1 MKYPTLDE
9 WIDNVKSLP
18 NNKASGPSGISY
30 EMLKNLNKDNQSFLH
45 AFICVCMDLNDIP
58 DEWKKATIYP
68 IPKPKPF
75 FANLTNTRPI
85 TLLETPRKAFISL
98 LNRRLSRIL
107 KNNNVLK
114 GNQFAALPGNSTFEP
129 IRMINEII
137 QDAKENNNELWLLS
151 QDLEKA
157 YDRVNIFMLE
167 KAIERIKIP
176 PNFIKI
182 ISSLFKNRQNQVIT
196 AYGLTDPYDVLI
208 GIDQGKVISPLLW
221 CIYYDPL
228 LCEIEQRKL
237 GYTLEAPKIALNK
250 FYGED
255 TSEETEKLTISSSAY
270 MDDTQWL
277 APSQNNLEKILEI
290 ADSFYKLNDIQVN
303 KEKSEL
309 LVRYKQGRY
318 RPKLKPHEPV
328 TLRFG
333 SDLIFIIPVSPRSSI
348 RILGVYFDERNTFQS
363 TIKRINDEINELRHK
378 YARKKITDKHMIY
391 IFNSVIIPRIE
402 YWSQVKIYNIK
413 NIGDNQDQAKITNV
427 LIQINDASVLG
438 KITHLRL
445 KNIQH
450 KEWLPSSLLA
460 ILPEKIVK
468 KYRNNFLIA
477 SLNLLKNHNI
487 SLINN
492 SSHDWLIPG
501 GQISLLQVLEDAYFQ
516 HLFFFKKYRILF
528 LEQILSDDGLL
539 LSTNEIRDKFNIPTI
554 LALKWY
560 RKIITALNTNK
571 EILSSINRIY
581 NTNYTNCPITTQQF
595 SRESEADRIRKNYT
609 SKPILLN
616 TDNYPNYYVGT
627 PKKNIDFNTNSF
639 TLEHYNIDSI
649 SNNNKLEISRCQGC
663 NNTTSTYTPLRPRRN
678 QVQES
683 FCNIEC
689 NISNTSILYMNQCT
703 TATRDK
709 HRLIPVDLNSHLHQ
723 VINSTSSVINI
734 PTIRNTS
741 ISIINQTHNIDKQLL
756 QHFENNSKLE
766 ALHIIQQH
774 LKDEDTLSFYTDGSL
789 INANTQAASMT
800 AGFIRVSDANL
811 ITHSFT
817 TTIENW
823 PSSLRAELFAIL
835 LSLIVSPYG
844 CRVDINTDSQNSI
857 NIIQRIYN
865 NPTFSIRD
873 YFRLPN
879 NNIVINNIITIVK
892 GKNLT
897 LRFNKIKAHN
907 NNYFNERIDQEC
919 KLAHHDSTP
928 ALVLK
933 QQYFDNIQFISQWG
947 SIPIERKLRKFI
959 TESSNIKNYLSFLH
973 LPQNYKYKDVVDW
986 DVTLWILCNNGE
998 KAETNFEQHR
1008 KMIFKYKLLSEQLA
1022 VLEKTK
1028 RQYYDIYQDSNCP
1041 LCAEE
1046 KETFTHVWLCPYQ
1059 TEAFSQSYNNFK
1071 NALIFGILNI
1081 TTEVSAQQLSDQFD
1095 LLLYTKNFH
1104 ASNITFIDIIKGFV
1118 PTTLVEWLQ
1127 KYTTATQRRN
1137 LLIKAFDKLN
1147 EDSLE
1152 LWKSRCEAF
1161 ASIERMCGI
1170 TQYMKNSISYNTKYK
1185 EPFNSYYNINSFLDS
1200 SSFNIEYIEY
1210 INLLIRFNVA
1220 YIDLFTFNV
1229 P

>member
-30 EMLKNLNKDNQSFLH
+30 EMLKNLNEDNQSFLH

-58 DEWKKATIYP
+58 DEWKKATIYL
-68 IPKPKPF
+68 IPKPKLF

-85 TLLETPRKAFISL
+85 MLLETPRKAFISL

-137 QDAKENNNELWLLS
+137 QDAKENNKELWLLS
-151 QDLEKA
+151 QDLGKA

-167 KAIERIKIP
+167 KAMK
-176 PNFIKI
+176 
-182 ISSLFKNRQNQVIT
+182 Q
-196 AYGLTDPYDVLI
+196 
-208 GIDQGKVISPLLW
+208 
-221 CIYYDPL
+221 
-228 LCEIEQRKL
+228 
-237 GYTLEAPKIALNK
+237 APKIALNK

-255 TSEETEKLTISSSAY
+255 ICEETEKLTISSSAY

-328 TLRFG
+328 TLSRKLKSVLTKKFMDKIMNRFL
-333 SDLIFIIPVSPRSSI
+333 STFKKKLRLSITTPNEIF
-348 RILGVYFDERNTFQS
+348 
-363 TIKRINDEINELRHK
+363 
-378 YARKKITDKHMIY
+378 
-391 IFNSVIIPRIE
+391 FN
-402 YWSQVKIYNIK
+402 KIYNIK
-413 NIGDNQDQAKITNV
+413 NIADNQDQAKITNI
-427 LIQINDASVLG
+427 LIQVNDASV
-438 KITHLRL
+438 
-445 KNIQH
+445 
-450 KEWLPSSLLA
+450 
-460 ILPEKIVK
+460 
-468 KYRNNFLIA
+468 
-477 SLNLLKNHNI
+477 
-487 SLINN
+487 
-492 SSHDWLIPG
+492 
-501 GQISLLQVLEDAYFQ
+501 
-516 HLFFFKKYRILF
+516 

-595 SRESEADRIRKNYT
+595 SKESEADRIRKNYT

-616 TDNYPNYYVGT
+616 TDNYPNYHIGT
-627 PKKNIDFNTNSF
+627 PKKNVDFDTNSF

-678 QVQES
+678 QVQEL

-689 NISNTSILYMNQCT
+689 NISNTSILYMGQCT
-703 TATRDK
+703 TATKDK
-709 HRLIPVDLNSHLHQ
+709 YRFIPVNLNSHLHQ
-723 VINSTSSVINI
+723 VINSISFIINI
-734 PTIRNTS
+734 LTISHTS
-741 ISIINQTHNIDKQLL
+741 TSIINQSHNIDKQLL
-756 QHFENNSKLE
+756 QHFEVNSKLE

-774 LKDEDTLSFYTDGSL
+774 FKDEDTLSFYTDGLL
-789 INANTQAASMT
+789 INANTQVASMT

-844 CRVDINTDSQNSI
+844 S
-857 NIIQRIYN
+857 
-865 NPTFSIRD
+865 
-873 YFRLPN
+873 
-879 NNIVINNIITIVK
+879 
-892 GKNLT
+892 KNLT
-897 LRFNKIKAHN
+897 LRFNKVKAHN

-919 KLAHHDSTP
+919 KIAHYDSTL
-928 ALVLK
+928 ALVIK
-933 QQYFDNIQFISQWG
+933 QQYFDNIRFIPQWG

-959 TESSNIKNYLSFLH
+959 TDSSNIKNYFSFLH

-986 DVTLWILCNNGE
+986 DITLWILCNNGE
-998 KAETNFEQHR
+998 KAETNTV
-1008 KMIFKYKLLSEQLA
+1008 K
-1022 VLEKTK
+1022 
-1028 RQYYDIYQDSNCP
+1028 
-1041 LCAEE
+1041 
-1046 KETFTHVWLCPYQ
+1046 
-1059 TEAFSQSYNNFK
+1059 
-1071 NALIFGILNI
+1071 
-1081 TTEVSAQQLSDQFD
+1081 
-1095 LLLYTKNFH
+1095 
-1104 ASNITFIDIIKGFV
+1104 
-1118 PTTLVEWLQ
+1118 
-1127 KYTTATQRRN
+1127 
-1137 LLIKAFDKLN
+1137 
-1147 EDSLE
+1147 
-1152 LWKSRCEAF
+1152 
-1161 ASIERMCGI
+1161 
-1170 TQYMKNSISYNTKYK
+1170 
-1185 EPFNSYYNINSFLDS
+1185 
-1200 SSFNIEYIEY
+1200 
-1210 INLLIRFNVA
+1210 
-1220 YIDLFTFNV
+1220 
-1229 P
+1229 